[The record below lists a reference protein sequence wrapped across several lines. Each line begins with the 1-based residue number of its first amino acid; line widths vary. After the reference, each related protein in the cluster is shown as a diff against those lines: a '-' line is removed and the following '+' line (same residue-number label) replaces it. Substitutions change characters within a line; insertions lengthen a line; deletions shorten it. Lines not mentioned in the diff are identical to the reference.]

1 MGLKWNNIFISNLN
15 HQGNCMDSKIT
26 AGEAAEFLGVTI
38 QAVHKQL
45 KSKNLEF
52 KKNQNRI
59 YFDHKTARQL
69 FKIPF
74 KQKTIAFQIVKG
86 GTGKTSLVYSI
97 AIRANLYGAKVLCID
112 LDQQGNLTQAFKI
125 NPEESPAMIDIIREN
140 RPIEDAIVHVGEG
153 LDLIPSRIENA
164 VLDNAIILGKHAL
177 THVYKKLLDPLKTKY
192 DLIIIDCPPAL
203 GQSVAAMALAVDEI
217 VSPVTPEKFCLS
229 GLKISTQELNG
240 LEENYN
246 HRINMRIVVN
256 KFDSRTSLSHEVLST
271 LIKHQIFGAKMY
283 KTYIRTNQDFPNVIA
298 RGQSIFDSLKMTT
311 AKEDIDLLT
320 REILE
325 ITAPSESKDSV
336 SLGTLEEIE
345 IGRVAV

>member
-1 MGLKWNNIFISNLN
+1 
-15 HQGNCMDSKIT
+15 MDGKIT

-38 QAVHKQL
+38 QAIHKQL
-45 KSKNLEF
+45 KGKNLEF

-59 YFDHKTARQL
+59 YFYHKTARQL

-86 GTGKTSLVYSI
+86 CTGKTSLVYSV
-97 AIRANLYGAKVLCID
+97 ALRANLYGARVLCID
-112 LDQQGNLTQAFKI
+112 LDQQGNLTQALKV

-140 RPIEDAIVHVGEG
+140 RAIEDAIVNVGEG

-164 VLDNAIILGKHAL
+164 VLDNAIILGKHSL
-177 THVYKKLLDPLKTKY
+177 THVYKKILDPLKTKY

-246 HRINMRIVVN
+246 HAISMRIVVN

-271 LIKHQIFGAKMY
+271 LIKHPIFGGKMY
-283 KTYIRTNQDFPNVIA
+283 KTYIRTNQDFPNAIA

-320 REILE
+320 RELLE
-325 ITAPSESKDSV
+325 IVAPSENKNFV
-336 SLGTLEEIE
+336 SLGTLEEVE
-345 IGRVAV
+345 LSRVTA